1 MNSRLMV
8 AWRRNVR
15 SPRLGRICRGFTLIE
30 LMIAMLL
37 GLVVIAGVTSVFLA
51 NQRIYRTNGA
61 LGDVQDSS
69 RIAFELMASDI
80 RTAGLTGCTNNGQV
94 GNILSDGPGAGGA
107 DWWANWGNAL
117 HGYNSSTG
125 ADPAIAGAASPN
137 QVAGTDSLMLLEAAP
152 SGMTIASND
161 PSAATFTLNSI
172 DTDSAPAAGDIMIVC
187 DPDHSVLF
195 RATTFD
201 NSSKSIGYSTKGA
214 LSNCTIGLGYP
225 TVCTSAGTAYTFGA
239 NAPVSKLVASDWYIG
254 TNPLGGNSLYQIT
267 VNTSTGAATAQEMV
281 RNVTKMDITY
291 HQSPQPSFVTADH
304 VNDWGAVDAVDIEY
318 TVESTDAR
326 AGTDA
331 KPITRSF
338 ITTTTVRNR
347 VN

>member
-1 MNSRLMV
+1 MAMATRSKSTRTHRL
-8 AWRRNVR
+8 RRCV
-15 SPRLGRICRGFTLIE
+15 GGFTLIE

-37 GLVVIAGVTSVFLA
+37 GLIVIAGVTSVFLA

-61 LGDVQDSS
+61 LGDVQESS
-69 RIAFELMASDI
+69 RIAFELMAGDI
-80 RTAGLTGCTNNGQV
+80 RAAGLTGCTNNGQV
-94 GNILSDGPGAGGA
+94 GNILSDGPSAGGA
-107 DWWANWGNAL
+107 DWWANWSNAL

-125 ADPAIAGAASPN
+125 ADPALAGVTN
-137 QVAGTDSLMLLEAAP
+137 QVANTDSLMLLEAAD

-161 PSAATFTLNSI
+161 SSGATFTLNQVN
-172 DTDSAPAAGDIMIVC
+172 TDSAPVAGDIMIVC
-187 DPDHSVLF
+187 DPDHAVLF

-201 NSSKSIGYSTKGA
+201 SASKSIGYSAKGT

-254 TNPLGGNSLYQIT
+254 TNTAGGTSLYQVT
-267 VNTSTGAATAQEMV
+267 VDTSTGTLTAQEMV
-281 RNVTKMDITY
+281 RNVTKMDVTY
-291 HQSPQPSFVTADH
+291 HQAPQPSFVTADK
-304 VNDWGAVDAVDIEY
+304 VNDWGAVDAVDITY

-338 ITTTTVRNR
+338 VTTTTVRNR